1 MHNKILFYFAI
12 YSFLGWCV
20 ESIYKSILEKRYINS
35 GFLYGPFC
43 PIYGF
48 GAVIM
53 ILILRKFS
61 ANILTVFL
69 ASTILLTLWEYIVGF
84 ILEKIF
90 KTKYWDYSQ
99 IKFNINGRVCL
110 KNSIYWGIL
119 GVAFTFIIHPFI
131 QREMDLI
138 PAELLFYINIVVY
151 IIFLTDV
158 IISVTK
164 ILFIDK
170 KIQQLYE
177 ISDMIK
183 EKIYE
188 LKSVDILEKVSAE
201 NVTAV
206 ITDLKKKQTILKKK
220 LYKLIIRLKKAFPTM
235 QSEAIS
241 KFINQKI
248 DIKNIKNKIRKD
260 KGE

>member
-1 MHNKILFYFAI
+1 M
-12 YSFLGWCV
+12 
-20 ESIYKSILEKRYINS
+20 ESIYKSILEKRCINS
-35 GFLYGPFC
+35 GFLHGPFC

-48 GAVIM
+48 GATIM
-53 ILILRKFS
+53 ILLLTRLP
-61 ANILTVFL
+61 ANILIVFVV
-69 ASTILLTLWEYIVGF
+69 STMLLTVWEYIVGV

-119 GVAFTFIIHPFI
+119 GVFFTFIIHPFI
-131 QREMDLI
+131 RSQVDLI
-138 PAELLFYINIVVY
+138 TPKVLFYINIVVY
-151 IIFLTDV
+151 IILLTDV

-170 KIQQLYE
+170 KIQQLYD

-183 EKIYE
+183 EKINE
-188 LKSVDILEKVSAE
+188 LKSGDMLEKVSAE
-201 NVTAV
+201 NITSV
-206 ITDLKKKQTILKKK
+206 ITDLKRKQARLKRK
-220 LYKLIIRLKKAFPTM
+220 LYKLIIRLKRAFPTM
-235 QSEAIS
+235 QSDTIS
-241 KFINQKI
+241 QFINQKI
-248 DIKNIKNKIRKD
+248 DLKNIRNKIRKN